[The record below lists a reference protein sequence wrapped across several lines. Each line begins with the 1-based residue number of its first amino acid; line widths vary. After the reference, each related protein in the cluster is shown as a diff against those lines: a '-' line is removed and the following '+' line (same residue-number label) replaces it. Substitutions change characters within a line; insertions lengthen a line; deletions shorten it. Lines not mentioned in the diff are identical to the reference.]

1 MHHFIK
7 TTFFI
12 FSLQFIIASVSGQQ
26 KYNDSLILIISEIEN
41 SNIYEM
47 SYTVGYAGTISKQ
60 YLRFKQ
66 LLQLATG
73 KQLSE
78 LAVNHNNAVV
88 RLYAYQALKQKSV
101 PIPENIVVYF
111 TNDHTF
117 VKTLWGCFGA
127 VR

>member
-1 MHHFIK
+1 MSNNYVPNLKDK
-7 TTFFI
+7 T
-12 FSLQFIIASVSGQQ
+12 SNS
-26 KYNDSLILIISEIEN
+26 

-66 LLQLATG
+66 LLQLATS

-88 RLYAYQALKQKSV
+88 RLYAYQALKQKLV
-101 PIPENIVVYF
+101 TIPENIIAF
-111 TNDHTF
+111 FAIDHTV
-117 VKTLWGCFGA
+117 VKTLWGCFGGSQMIS
-127 VR
+127 VLVKQHLIFNSFTKKPEVKQ